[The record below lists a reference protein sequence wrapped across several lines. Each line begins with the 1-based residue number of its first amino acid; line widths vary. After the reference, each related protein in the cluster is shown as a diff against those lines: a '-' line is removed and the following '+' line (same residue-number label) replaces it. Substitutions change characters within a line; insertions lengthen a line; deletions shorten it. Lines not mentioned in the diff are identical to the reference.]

1 MGSRRVEGVEPAPQK
16 PSSRRVA
23 SRAWRPAPTPSSR
36 RFAGEG
42 KTRVQKDR
50 CLKTGGG
57 GRGSQENL
65 CKMLS
70 ARAAVARAAR
80 GRLWNHGRRQ
90 LDGQLRAAGE
100 ALRFAFLRTVRHE
113 QSRLDFQ
120 RLRQQRR
127 VLESLDHGLL
137 ALDARVGDGADLA
150 TSKTR
155 PPSGHVAGV
164 RALLWKSPGAR
175 SPNSAKSHLETSK
188 PSRDITRGLAI

>member
-36 RFAGEG
+36 RVAGEG

-80 GRLWNHGRRQ
+80 GRLDHGRRY
-90 LDGQLRAAGE
+90 LNRKLRAAGE
-100 ALRFAFLRTVRHE
+100 ALRLPLVWTLRHE

-127 VLESLDHGLL
+127 VLEPLDHGLL
-137 ALDARVGDGADLA
+137 ALDARVGDGTDLA
-150 TSKTR
+150 APKTR
-155 PPSGHVAGV
+155 PPPPVERLVTLPRGGPEPSDKRAGTH
-164 RALLWKSPGAR
+164 AA
-175 SPNSAKSHLETSK
+175 
-188 PSRDITRGLAI
+188 